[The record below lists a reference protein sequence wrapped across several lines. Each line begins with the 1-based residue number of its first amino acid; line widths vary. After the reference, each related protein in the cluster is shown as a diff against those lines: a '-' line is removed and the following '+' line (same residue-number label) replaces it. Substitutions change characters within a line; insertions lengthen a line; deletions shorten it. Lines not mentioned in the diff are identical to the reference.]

1 MSAINAERNS
11 KNKDK
16 ERQLWKDII
25 QDVSQALIK
34 NGDM

>member
-11 KNKDK
+11 KNEDK

-34 NGDM
+34 NVDM